1 MEEDWFEN
9 EIIKSTPQTFV
20 LDLETDGLECTN
32 NRILMIGI
40 MELSSEQIMVL
51 EGNEE
56 GMLKQ
61 LHKFV
66 NHVVDKHG
74 TIKFIGHNIRDF
86 DLQFLRERGRYYGL
100 DFGDSIKY
108 FDTYLQALQT
118 KPSLDCYSLN
128 SLCKLFGI
136 SINFD
141 VSGADIPRLWLENR
155 TEEIRQHLLDD
166 LIKTKEL
173 FCTLTN
179 GGETND

>member
-1 MEEDWFEN
+1 MNEDN
-9 EIIKSTPQTFV
+9 EVEGYNTFV
-20 LDLETDGLECTN
+20 FDLETRGLEPTDD
-32 NRILMIGI
+32 RILMIGI

-66 NHVVDKHG
+66 NNVVNKHG
-74 TIKFIGHNIRDF
+74 SIKFIGHNIRDF
-86 DLQFLRERGRYYGL
+86 DLQFLRERGKHYGL

-108 FDTYLQALQT
+108 FDTYLHALHT

-128 SLCKLFGI
+128 SLCKRFGI
-136 SINFD
+136 SINFE
-141 VSGADIPRLWLENR
+141 VNGVDIPKLWLENR
-155 TEEIRQHLLDD
+155 IEEIRQHLLDD

-173 FCTLTN
+173 FCILTN
-179 GGETND
+179 EGEMTDSRNTD